1 MPGIIVLGCQWGDEG
16 KGKIV
21 DVLSEKADCVVRC
34 QGGANAGHTIVIK
47 GEKYKFHLIPSGVLQ
62 NKTIYIGNGVVLDP
76 EILLQEVDLLKS
88 KNIEPKLKI
97 SEKAHIVFDFHKLID
112 ALEEDFK
119 GDLKAATT
127 KRGIGPTYSDKV
139 GRFGIRAVD
148 LTEEDTL
155 KKKLDKII
163 DLRQKHLKYIYGSEI
178 VLDKQKIFDKYW
190 EFGKRL
196 GPYMCDVSSE
206 VNAILNSGGNV
217 VFEGAQGTMLDVDHG
232 VYPYGTS
239 SNPTVGGIFTGSGIG
254 PKHISEVIGVV
265 KAFTSRVGH
274 GRVPTELND
283 EVGHKIR
290 EIGGEYGTTTG
301 RPRRIGWLDAVST
314 KYAVDIN
321 GITSIFFTKIDALSG
336 ISPLKICTKYL
347 CDGEELTSPPA
358 SLKKWEKCEPVY
370 IELEGWENMST
381 EDWTQISKEGY
392 HLMPQNAQKYVKK
405 IEELLGAPIKVVSI
419 GPGREEIVTKHEKI
433 LQSE

>member
-1 MPGIIVLGCQWGDEG
+1 MPGLAVVGCQWGDEG

-21 DVLSEKADCVVRC
+21 DVLAEKADCVVRC
-34 QGGANAGHTIVIK
+34 QGGANAGHTIVIN
-47 GEKYKFHLIPSGVLQ
+47 GEKHKFHLIPSGVLQ

-76 EILLQEVDLLKS
+76 EILLQEIDILKS
-88 KNIEPKLKI
+88 KNIEPKLRI

-155 KKKLDKII
+155 KKKLDKIVE
-163 DLRQKHLKYIYGSEI
+163 LRQRHLKHIYGSDI
-178 VLDKQKIFDKYW
+178 VLDKQKIFEKYW
-190 EFGKRL
+190 EFGKKL
-196 GPYMCDVSSE
+196 SQYLCDASTE
-206 VNAILNSGGNV
+206 INQIIENGGNV

-239 SNPTVGGIFTGSGIG
+239 SNPTIGGIFTGTGIG

-274 GRVPTELND
+274 GHLPTELKD
-283 EVGHKIR
+283 EIGNKIR
-290 EIGGEYGTTTG
+290 DVGGEYGTTTG
-301 RPRRIGWLDAVST
+301 RPRRVGWLDAVST
-314 KYAVDIN
+314 KYAVRIN
-321 GITSIFFTKIDALSG
+321 GVTSIFLTKIDVLSG
-336 ISPLKICTKYL
+336 IDPLKICTKYL
-347 CDGEELTSPPA
+347 CQGEELQTPPA
-358 SLKKWEKCEPVY
+358 SLKKWENCEPMY
-370 IELEGWENMST
+370 IELDGWENMST
-381 EDWTQISKEGY
+381 EDWKQVSKQGY
-392 HLMPQNAQKYVKK
+392 HTMPKNAQKYVEK
-405 IEELLGAPIKVVSI
+405 IEEVLGSQIKVVSI
-419 GPGREEIVTKHEKI
+419 GPGREETVIKHEKI